1 MHCMK
6 VASLSYQLFAEVYLP
21 LKTQHRKHEHRGSR
35 TWIFF
40 EVIKCKVFHFRPAII
55 IPFQFY
61 NLGNVQ
67 DFVFL
72 CVCVWI
78 WICVCVCMWISF
90 FFVCVCVF
98 VFLHRFARCVA
109 YCLGPIIHRGLWH
122 GQFRCW
128 RSELDHLDLAM
139 FVRRVLPV
147 IPLEGHLKVT
157 NARHLRLK
165 KLSNLVFI

>member
-1 MHCMK
+1 MSSPFHSILMHCMK

-72 CVCVWI
+72 CVCV
-78 WICVCVCMWISF
+78 CGF
-90 FFVCVCVF
+90 EFVCVCVCGF
-98 VFLHRFARCVA
+98 HFFLCVSVCLCFCIVLRGVLHIVWALLFIVVFDMGNSGAGAANLTTWTLQ
-109 YCLGPIIHRGLWH
+109 CLSGEFFPWYP
-122 GQFRCW
+122 W
-128 RSELDHLDLAM
+128 R
-139 FVRRVLPV
+139 
-147 IPLEGHLKVT
+147 VT
-157 NARHLRLK
+157 
-165 KLSNLVFI
+165 

>member
-72 CVCVWI
+72 CVCVCVDLNL
-78 WICVCVCMWISF
+78 CVCVYVDFIF
-90 FFVCVCVF
+90 FCVCLCVCVF
-98 VFLHRFARCVA
+98 ASFCEVCCILFGPYYSSWSLTWAIPVLAQRTWPPGPCNVCQASSSRDT
-109 YCLGPIIHRGLWH
+109 LGGSLKGHKC
-122 GQFRCW
+122 QA
-128 RSELDHLDLAM
+128 LA
-139 FVRRVLPV
+139 
-147 IPLEGHLKVT
+147 T
-157 NARHLRLK
+157 
-165 KLSNLVFI
+165 